1 MPIWKDSRIT
11 NFIFR
16 IIEWSVVSSGQE
28 SNGRYSKYSTN
39 KIHSPVASLEYG
51 NLVAHLH

>member
-1 MPIWKDSRIT
+1 MTIWKDSRIT

-28 SNGRYSKYSTN
+28 SNGRYNKYSTN
-39 KIHSPVASLEYG
+39 KIYSPVAALEYA
-51 NLVAHLH
+51 NSVAHLH